1 MTRLRRGLIDINTYT
16 FWLIYQDARENQR
29 ILSPLVSL
37 ASSLDEAS
45 RQLAT
50 KKGWELDLI
59 NHARNHVWF
68 TTENGVLAQCG
79 VSESPISVL
88 TMQPDHEY
96 LRGLP

>member
-1 MTRLRRGLIDINTYT
+1 MNTYT
-16 FWLIYQDARENQR
+16 LWLIYQDNREHAD

-50 KKGWELDLI
+50 KKGWGELV
-59 NHARNHVWF
+59 NHHRNHVWF
-68 TTENGVLAQCG
+68 TTENGVLAQYG
-79 VSESPISVL
+79 VSESPISV
-88 TMQPDHEY
+88 TTTQPDHEY